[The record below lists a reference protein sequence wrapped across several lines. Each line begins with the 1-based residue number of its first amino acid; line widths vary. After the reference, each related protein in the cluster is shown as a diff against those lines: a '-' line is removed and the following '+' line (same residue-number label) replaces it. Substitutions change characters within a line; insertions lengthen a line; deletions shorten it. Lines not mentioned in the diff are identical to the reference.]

1 MLWRSCLLVIG
12 MNGPKYIL
20 FGFVV
25 LRLSYI
31 IIIYFLLPCH
41 LSSPN
46 AKYSRK
52 KTSKIPVSTWIV
64 LWKFWLKVVTFSFS
78 LGHFRKLY
86 KKLKLKKME
95 DLERADRYG
104 SSKHKESFRSCST
117 HFFKL
122 SFKKYSVNFQLPDT
136 WESQHVDA
144 LKLSL
149 DFLTDIQRLLL
160 PCWLLLFQP
169 CQRCVHSPASPPNS
183 HLHPHLY
190 FMASEKGN
198 HWNEPTVK
206 NHLPELCS
214 FLGSLGD

>member
-1 MLWRSCLLVIG
+1 MWNVFFYFTEVELSSASFCKFRESFYMLWRSCLLVIG
-12 MNGPKYIL
+12 MNGPKDIL

-104 SSKHKESFRSCST
+104 SSKHKESFHSCST

-122 SFKKYSVNFQLPDT
+122 SFKKHTVLTSSCQIHENPNMLMLLNFP
-136 WESQHVDA
+136 SI
-144 LKLSL
+144 S
-149 DFLTDIQRLLL
+149 
-160 PCWLLLFQP
+160 
-169 CQRCVHSPASPPNS
+169 
-183 HLHPHLY
+183 
-190 FMASEKGN
+190 
-198 HWNEPTVK
+198 
-206 NHLPELCS
+206 
-214 FLGSLGD
+214 